1 MPVNE
6 LDESVAL
13 ITLEE
18 ARLYCFR
25 NAADSSRD
33 ELLID
38 AINDVSASI
47 RDYCDR
53 EFVLSTGS
61 AALTA
66 DPGTGGTTIA
76 VAGAT
81 RTPSSTPFEVL
92 VDDEV
97 MLVTAAPLTDGAG
110 TWTVTRAQRGTAAA
124 AHAIGAEVAV
134 LDARRFRYNGSGAL
148 DLEPFDLREL
158 VSVTLYTDLDVAE
171 QDVLESSSYR
181 LSPVGGTPAGTW
193 LALALPVP
201 AIEEAA
207 YGFGWEATILGRWGM
222 LEVPGSVKL
231 AAKIWVDN
239 IVKNPA
245 QAASETMNGYSV
257 FPEVDEEGRRAG
269 MPPASRYRLDK
280 WARHPGGGAGR
291 DNHGVVRF
299 TNAGETAPG
308 IPNTLPLP

>member
-1 MPVNE
+1 MVNE

-18 ARLYCFR
+18 ARLYCYR
-25 NAADSSRD
+25 NAGDSSRD
-33 ELLID
+33 ELLIE

-53 EFVLSTGS
+53 EFVTSTGS
-61 AALTA
+61 AAVAA
-66 DPGTGGTTIA
+66 DPGTGGLTLD
-76 VAGAT
+76 VAGAAGI
-81 RTPSSTPFEVL
+81 PAAAPFEVR
-92 VDDEV
+92 VDDEL
-97 MLVTAAPLTDGAG
+97 MLVTAVAG
-110 TWTVTRAQRGTAAA
+110 DTWTVTRGYRGTTPA

-134 LDARRFRYNGSGAL
+134 LEARSFRYNGSGAL
-148 DLEPFDLREL
+148 DLSPFDLREL
-158 VSVTLYTDLDVAE
+158 YSVTLYTDLDE
-171 QDVLESSSYR
+171 PEHDLLESSSYR

-201 AIEEAA
+201 ALDEAA
-207 YGFGWEATILGRWGM
+207 YGFGWETTVLGRWGM

-245 QAASETMNGYSV
+245 QAASETLNGYSV

-280 WARHPGGGAGR
+280 WARHPGGGSGR

-299 TNAGETAPG
+299 TNDGETAPG